1 MKIRI
6 LLFLTII
13 MACEKSPLE
22 RDVEIFTDSNV
33 KLMLDSMVNVHSEES
48 FSERKPYLYISYVDS
63 NSCSGC
69 ELSHFLDWDEVR
81 HNTDTL
87 KYDHIFIVRPKRN
100 EICQVIEK
108 VGTGILSDFNVFVD
122 TTDIFERSNPQ
133 LPKNKLLHTFML
145 DSLHNV
151 VLVGSPVANKKIEEL
166 LRDVLSNRKIH

>member
-1 MKIRI
+1 M
-6 LLFLTII
+6 
-13 MACEKSPLE
+13 
-22 RDVEIFTDSNV
+22 
-33 KLMLDSMVNVHSEES
+33 
-48 FSERKPYLYISYVDS
+48 
-63 NSCSGC
+63 
-69 ELSHFLDWDEVR
+69 R

-100 EICQVIEK
+100 EIGQVIEK
-108 VGTGILSDFNVFVD
+108 VGTGILSDLNVFVD

-151 VLVGSPVANKKIEEL
+151 VLVGSPVANKEIEEL